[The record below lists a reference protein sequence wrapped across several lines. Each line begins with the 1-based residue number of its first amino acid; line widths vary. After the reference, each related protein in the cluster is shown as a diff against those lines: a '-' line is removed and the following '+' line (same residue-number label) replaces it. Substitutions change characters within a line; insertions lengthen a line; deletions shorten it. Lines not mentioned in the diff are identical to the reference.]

1 VLVLVLDLRLLWDTE
16 MNRVEKRQ
24 NIILT
29 NTISGFVMVLSDE
42 K

>member
-1 VLVLVLDLRLLWDTE
+1 